1 MWNFLK
7 IDLLLTK
14 SFTQNFNER
23 YHHKRKEHQASN
35 LTNYLPEE
43 APKEKS
49 AKDMNLYE
57 LFDFSEVVIGVAKI
71 ASSLERLYWR
81 IFLTEFGG
89 TFFASFF
96 SGVFFY

>member
-7 IDLLLTK
+7 LDLLLNK
-14 SFTQNFNER
+14 SFTQNFSER
-23 YHHKRKEHQASN
+23 YHHKRKEHQVSN

-57 LFDFSEVVIGVAKI
+57 LFDFSEVVIGVTKV

-81 IFLTEFGG
+81 NFWL
-89 TFFASFF
+89 S
-96 SGVFFY
+96 